1 MSAPPRRRASAS
13 RSDGERRR
21 HGDVSGAGDLRQSH
35 AISLIAIVTV
45 ALCAALPAVATSQP
59 GDPARFES
67 DPIRGGHKLVAT
79 NFKLTPK
86 WDRVRLLILDGTEMK
101 ASELS
106 EWVKW
111 ANGLQSFPVIERL
124 LAINTRVNKE
134 FKYAS
139 DRKIWGKPD
148 YWAEPVEA
156 ADKMRMDCED
166 YAIFKL
172 FLGHLAGI
180 QDNDLAIAVGKI
192 PSTGEHHAI
201 MFGVDAGTIY
211 VLDNRS
217 RYLRDTA
224 TYSDF
229 QVLYSVD
236 FDDVWLYPAAFQ
248 KKGD

>member
-1 MSAPPRRRASAS
+1 MRR
-13 RSDGERRR
+13 
-21 HGDVSGAGDLRQSH
+21 SH
-35 AISLIAIVTV
+35 AISQIALMTV
-45 ALCAALPAVATSQP
+45 ALCAASPAAAASQP
-59 GDPARFES
+59 GDPAQFES
-67 DPIRGGHKLVAT
+67 DPIRGGNKWVVA

-101 ASELS
+101 ASELA

-124 LAINTRVNKE
+124 LAINKRVNKE

-148 YWAEPVEA
+148 YWAEPVELA
-156 ADKMRMDCED
+156 GKMRMDCED

-172 FLGHLAGI
+172 FLAHLAGI
-180 QDNDLAIAVGKI
+180 QDDDLAIAVGKI

-201 MFGVDAGTIY
+201 MFGVDAGTTY

-217 RYLRDTA
+217 RYVQDTA

-229 QVLYSVD
+229 QVMYSVD
-236 FDDVWLYPAAFQ
+236 FDDVWLYPGAFQ
-248 KKGD
+248 KKGN

>member
-1 MSAPPRRRASAS
+1 MRPV
-13 RSDGERRR
+13 
-21 HGDVSGAGDLRQSH
+21 HGILQ
-35 AISLIAIVTV
+35 IAIVMA
-45 ALCAALPAVATSQP
+45 ALCAPSPAAATSQP
-59 GDPARFES
+59 EDPTRFES
-67 DPIRGGHKLVAT
+67 DPIRGGDKLVVP
-79 NFKLTPK
+79 NFKVTPK

-101 ASELS
+101 ASELA

-124 LAINTRVNKE
+124 LAINTRVNKD

-139 DRKIWGKPD
+139 DRKIWDKPD

-156 ADKMRMDCED
+156 AEKKRMDCED

-180 QDNDLAIAVGKI
+180 QDDDLAIAVGKI

-201 MFGVDAGTIY
+201 MFGVDAGTSY

-236 FDDVWLYPAAFQ
+236 FDDVWLYPGAF
-248 KKGD
+248 KKGN

>member
-1 MSAPPRRRASAS
+1 MRR
-13 RSDGERRR
+13 
-21 HGDVSGAGDLRQSH
+21 SH

-45 ALCAALPAVATSQP
+45 ALCAALPAAATSQP

-79 NFKLTPK
+79 NFKLAPK

-101 ASELS
+101 ASELA

-111 ANGLQSFPVIERL
+111 ANGLQSMPVIERL

-148 YWAEPVEA
+148 YWAEPVESTG
-156 ADKMRMDCED
+156 KMRMDCED

-172 FLGHLAGI
+172 FLAHLAGI
-180 QDNDLAIAVGKI
+180 QDEDLAIAVGKI

-201 MFGVDAGTIY
+201 MFGVDAGTTY

-217 RYLRDTA
+217 RYVRDTA
-224 TYSDF
+224 GYSDF
-229 QVLYSVD
+229 QVMYSVG
-236 FDDVWLYPAAFQ
+236 FDDVWLYPASFQ
-248 KKGD
+248 K

>member
-1 MSAPPRRRASAS
+1 MRPSHGIPP
-13 RSDGERRR
+13 
-21 HGDVSGAGDLRQSH
+21 
-35 AISLIAIVTV
+35 IAIVTI
-45 ALCAALPAVATSQP
+45 ALCAASPAVAASQP
-59 GDPARFES
+59 EDPAQFES
-67 DPIRGGHKLVAT
+67 DPIMGGNKWVVA

-86 WDRVRLLILDGTEMK
+86 WDRVRLLILDGTELK

-139 DRKIWGKPD
+139 DRQVWGKPD
-148 YWAEPVEA
+148 YWDEPVEA
-156 ADKMRMDCED
+156 VEKKRMDCED

-172 FLGHLAGI
+172 FLAHLAGI
-180 QDNDLAIAVGKI
+180 QDEDLAIAVGKI
-192 PSTGEHHAI
+192 PSTGEAHAI
-201 MFGVDAGTIY
+201 MFGAADGTTYI
-211 VLDNRS
+211 LDNRS

-224 TYSDF
+224 TYGDF
-229 QVLYSVD
+229 QVMFSVD

>member
-1 MSAPPRRRASAS
+1 MRR
-13 RSDGERRR
+13 
-21 HGDVSGAGDLRQSH
+21 SH
-35 AISLIAIVTV
+35 AISLIATMTV
-45 ALCAALPAVATSQP
+45 ALCAASPAVATSQP

-86 WDRVRLLILDGTEMK
+86 WDRVRLLILNGTEMK
-101 ASELS
+101 ASELA

-148 YWAEPVEA
+148 YWAQPVESA
-156 ADKMRMDCED
+156 GKMRMDCED

-172 FLGHLAGI
+172 FLAHLAGI
-180 QDNDLAIAVGKI
+180 QDEDLAIAVGKI

-201 MFGVDAGTIY
+201 MFGVDAGTTY

-217 RYLRDTA
+217 RYVRDTA
-224 TYSDF
+224 GYSDF
-229 QVLYSVD
+229 QVMYSVG
-236 FDDVWLYPAAFQ
+236 FDDVWLYPASFQ
-248 KKGD
+248 K

>member
-1 MSAPPRRRASAS
+1 MRP
-13 RSDGERRR
+13 R
-21 HGDVSGAGDLRQSH
+21 HGILR
-35 AISLIAIVTV
+35 IVIVTI
-45 ALCAALPAVATSQP
+45 ALCAGPPAATANQP
-59 GDPARFES
+59 EDPAQFEN
-67 DPIRGGHKLVAT
+67 DPIRGGNKWVVA

-86 WDRVRLLILDGTEMK
+86 WDRVRQLILDGTEMK

-124 LAINTRVNKE
+124 LAINTRVNEE

-180 QDNDLAIAVGKI
+180 QDDDLAIAVGKI

>member
-1 MSAPPRRRASAS
+1 MRR
-13 RSDGERRR
+13 
-21 HGDVSGAGDLRQSH
+21 SH
-35 AISLIAIVTV
+35 AFSQIAIVTI
-45 ALCAALPAVATSQP
+45 ALCAASPAAAASQP
-59 GDPARFES
+59 GDPARFED

-101 ASELS
+101 ASELA

-139 DRKIWGKPD
+139 DRKIWSKPD
-148 YWAEPVEA
+148 YWAQPVESA
-156 ADKMRMDCED
+156 GKMRMDCED

-172 FLGHLAGI
+172 FLAHLAGL
-180 QDNDLAIAVGKI
+180 QDEDLAIAVGKI
-192 PSTGEHHAI
+192 LSTGEHHAI
-201 MFGVDAGTIY
+201 MFGVDAGTTY

-217 RYLRDTA
+217 RYMRDTA
-224 TYSDF
+224 GYSDF
-229 QVLYSVD
+229 QVLYSVS
-236 FDDVWLYPAAFQ
+236 FDDVWLYPASFQ
-248 KKGD
+248 K